1 MFTKYLS
8 ASLEMALMALNYM
21 RGRKLRT
28 TLTTLAIVFGVAL
41 IFAVNLTLPGIVDS
55 FAHSMNATSG
65 AVDLRITS
73 ITGEA
78 FAPTKP
84 MQAVA
89 GAAGV
94 QAVSGSLRRQINIP
108 VSSGGSVGNAVQ
120 LEIVGVDPSTAENV
134 RHYIIS
140 SGRFLESG
148 DTGKAV
154 VPASITD
161 FAPDFKIGTVF
172 SMLTVSG
179 LKQYTVVGFLAETG
193 NLGVPQIIVSLP
205 DAQTILK
212 QPGLINTID
221 VAFQPGVNHDAVT
234 TAVKDALAKTTLGH
248 YAFNTANTQS
258 DILASMQIAYTILA
272 LLGVLALFLGAFL
285 IFNTFRTIVL
295 ERRHDLSML

>member
-108 VSSGGSVGNAVQ
+108 VSSGGSGGSVGSAVQ

-134 RHYIIS
+134 RHYIMS
-140 SGRFLESG
+140 SGRFLEPG
-148 DTGKAV
+148 D
-154 VPASITD
+154 
-161 FAPDFKIGTVF
+161 
-172 SMLTVSG
+172 
-179 LKQYTVVGFLAETG
+179 
-193 NLGVPQIIVSLP
+193 
-205 DAQTILK
+205 
-212 QPGLINTID
+212 
-221 VAFQPGVNHDAVT
+221 
-234 TAVKDALAKTTLGH
+234 
-248 YAFNTANTQS
+248 
-258 DILASMQIAYTILA
+258 
-272 LLGVLALFLGAFL
+272 
-285 IFNTFRTIVL
+285 
-295 ERRHDLSML
+295 